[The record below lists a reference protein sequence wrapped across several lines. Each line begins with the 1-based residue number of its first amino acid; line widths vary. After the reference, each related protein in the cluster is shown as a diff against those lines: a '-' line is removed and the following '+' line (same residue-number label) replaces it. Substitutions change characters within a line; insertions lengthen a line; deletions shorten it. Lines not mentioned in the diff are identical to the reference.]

1 MVLMVVLVV
10 VDRVEMVDLVELE
23 LRGKVI
29 LAERVVQLMD
39 MVPAAVVVP
48 ALLVLMEPVA

>member
-10 VDRVEMVDLVELE
+10 VDRVEMVELVELE

>member
-48 ALLVLMEPVA
+48 ALLVLMEPLA